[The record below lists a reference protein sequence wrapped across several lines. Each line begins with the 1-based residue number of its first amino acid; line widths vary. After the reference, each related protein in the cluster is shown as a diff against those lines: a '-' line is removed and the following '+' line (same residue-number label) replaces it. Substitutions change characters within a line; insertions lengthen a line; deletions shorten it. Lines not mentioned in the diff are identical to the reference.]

1 MKRKRPAANKSPEL
15 AALAALKRAAK
26 NAIELARRTGTP
38 AWIMEDGKLI
48 DVAKP
53 ARKTAKNQRR
63 A

>member
-1 MKRKRPAANKSPEL
+1 MKRKRPSANQKPEL

-38 AWIMEDGKLI
+38 AWVLENGKLI
-48 DVAKP
+48 DAAKP
-53 ARKTAKNQRR
+53 ARKTAKNHRR